1 MRRIT
6 LITLVLGA
14 CMQLPPSPQDTQ
26 TRKIEGIPGKAV
38 IYIVRDRRDSREV
51 AGLLLDYAAPIT
63 IHPRSYYRWEV
74 APGTHHVTGF
84 AASNVSVMLNA
95 EAGKVYYLRQTVM
108 GTRRSGPQYTDL
120 QQINEK
126 EAHSL
131 LMGATML

>member
-1 MRRIT
+1 
-6 LITLVLGA
+6 
-14 CMQLPPSPQDTQ
+14 
-26 TRKIEGIPGKAV
+26 
-38 IYIVRDRRDSREV
+38 
-51 AGLLLDYAAPIT
+51 
-63 IHPRSYYRWEV
+63 
-74 APGTHHVTGF
+74 
-84 AASNVSVMLNA
+84 MLNA